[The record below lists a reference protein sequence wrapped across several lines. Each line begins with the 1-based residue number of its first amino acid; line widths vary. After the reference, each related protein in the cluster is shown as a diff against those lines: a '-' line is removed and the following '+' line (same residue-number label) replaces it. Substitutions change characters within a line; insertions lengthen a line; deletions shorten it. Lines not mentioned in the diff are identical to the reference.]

1 MSSPP
6 VPASRPG
13 PAVLAVIAVGGMI
26 GASARYGV
34 AQLLPA
40 RPGAF
45 PWPTF
50 WTNLSG
56 SLVLGVLFVVLTER
70 RQRAGYARPFLTTG
84 ILGAYTT
91 FSTFAV
97 EADVLARDGHAPL

>member
-1 MSSPP
+1 MSSPA
-6 VPASRPG
+6 VPGSRPT

-34 AQLLPA
+34 ARLLPA

-56 SLVLGVLFVVLTER
+56 SLALGVLFVVLIER
-70 RQRAGYARPFLTTG
+70 RRGRHDGYTRPFLTTG

-97 EADVLARDGHAPL
+97 EADILARDGH